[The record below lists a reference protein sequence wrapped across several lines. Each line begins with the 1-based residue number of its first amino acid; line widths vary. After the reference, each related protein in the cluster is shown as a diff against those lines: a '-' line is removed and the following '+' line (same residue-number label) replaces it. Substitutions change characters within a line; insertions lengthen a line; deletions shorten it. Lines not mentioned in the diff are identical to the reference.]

1 VLTGSKIAILAFEG
15 WNDAGESASGAV
27 EHLIE
32 SWNASLIYE
41 FDPELYYD
49 FQVNRPIVRLDGVG
63 IRSIHWRS
71 TQIYRADDQH
81 GKEIYLIKGIE
92 PSMRWKSFASEL
104 ISNLVNEG
112 IDTVVALGAL
122 LSDTPHTRPVPIT
135 GVAIDIELADRLG
148 LERATYEGPTGIIG
162 VIQDAFSKTGV
173 TSISLWAAIP
183 HYVSQP
189 PCPKGSMALL
199 DKLEELLDIA
209 VPLADLPERSAIW
222 MEQVAELAA
231 NDEEIT
237 EYISKLEE
245 NREVSDLPMASGE
258 AIAQE
263 FERYLRRRDAN

>member
-1 VLTGSKIAILAFEG
+1 
-15 WNDAGESASGAV
+15 
-27 EHLIE
+27 
-32 SWNASLIYE
+32 
-41 FDPELYYD
+41 
-49 FQVNRPIVRLDGVG
+49 
-63 IRSIHWRS
+63 
-71 TQIYRADDQH
+71 
-81 GKEIYLIKGIE
+81 
-92 PSMRWKSFASEL
+92 MRWKSFASEL

-135 GVAIDIELADRLG
+135 GVAIDIELANRFG

-209 VPLADLPERSAIW
+209 VPLADLPERSAFW